1 MVVSESGLL
10 ASTGESHIV
19 RKPAFAW
26 FGPVSGILF
35 VVLLVVAFAIS
46 GSMDVDPE
54 DSAAKIAAEFEG
66 NRDGA
71 AGFFGLLVLSVF
83 FFLFFLAYLRA
94 RLGRVG
100 EEGAWLVSVLWGS
113 GLLFAAMTLLAG
125 SVQAA
130 QFVVH
135 DYGPDAQVAKAL
147 FVFGWEIALV
157 LGPPVA
163 AFGASAAVLI
173 LRFKLL
179 PWWLGAFAVLV
190 FLSGLVPWMA
200 VAVLGPWVAL
210 TSIVLLVEGRKPTA
224 ATA

>member
-1 MVVSESGLL
+1 M
-10 ASTGESHIV
+10 A

-26 FGPVSGILF
+26 IGPVSGILF

-46 GSMDVDPE
+46 GDILAVDPE
-54 DSAAKIAAEFEG
+54 GSATEIAAQLEEA
-66 NRDGA
+66 RDGSS
-71 AGFFGLLVLSVF
+71 GFFGLFVLSIF
-83 FFLFFLAYLRA
+83 FFLFFLAYLRD

-113 GLLFAAMTLLAG
+113 GLLFAAMLLLIG
-125 SVQAA
+125 SVQSA

-135 DYGPDAQVAKAL
+135 DYGPDTQVAKTLAVL
-147 FVFGWEIALV
+147 GWELMLV

-179 PWWLGAFAVLV
+179 PRWLGALAVLV
-190 FLSGLVPWMA
+190 FLSGLAPWMA
-200 VAVLGPWVAL
+200 PVVLAPWVVL